1 MKDDPDYSRALALLM
16 TDQARIAREAGY
28 PAGCSQV
35 CWWGSM
41 CPHGGRLLLGPDGYG
56 RPNRSVWAKIAEAWK
71 TAIRSRGG
79 TIGVAHTESGD
90 EAIYGSTDQ
99 EEPKGS

>member
-1 MKDDPDYSRALALLM
+1 VKDDSDYSRALALLM

-28 PAGCSQV
+28 PVGCSQV

-41 CPHGGRLLLGPDGYG
+41 CPHGGRLLLGPNVYG
-56 RPNRSVWAKIAEAWK
+56 RPNRSGWAKITEAWK

-79 TIGVAHTESGD
+79 VLAVAHTEFRD
-90 EAIYGSTDQ
+90 EDIIYGSTDQ
-99 EEPKGS
+99 EPKGS